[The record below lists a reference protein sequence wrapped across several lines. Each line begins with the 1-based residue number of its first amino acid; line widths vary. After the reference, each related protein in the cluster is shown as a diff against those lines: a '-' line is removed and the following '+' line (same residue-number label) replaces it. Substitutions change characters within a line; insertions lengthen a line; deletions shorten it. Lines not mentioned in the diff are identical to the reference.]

1 MANKMTYVSVIEDVL
16 NGVELTA
23 EHIAKLEAMK
33 ASYEKRNAS
42 KSGKPTKAQQ
52 ANAAIGEAV
61 VAAMES
67 GVQYDGAAIRALVP
81 ELADAT
87 PQKIAPL
94 MKKLVEAGSVSV
106 SKVKGKNF
114 YSLAE

>member
-1 MANKMTYVSVIEDVL
+1 MTKMTYVSVLNDVL

-23 EHIAKLEAMK
+23 EHIEKLEAMK

-42 KSGKPTKAQQ
+42 KSGKPTKAQV
-52 ANAAIGEAV
+52 ANAAIAEAIG
-61 VAAMES
+61 AAMEA
-67 GVQYDGAAIRALVP
+67 GVQYDGAAIAGLVP
-81 ELADAT
+81 ELAGAT

-94 MKKLVEAGSVSV
+94 MKRLVEAGTVTV

-114 YSLAE
+114 YVLA